1 MRKKLFVLLCIML
14 CLSMASMVSYAT
26 LSDLKSRQKTL
37 NDKISE
43 ERQKIRNINKEKDS
57 VSRQINNLDEQ
68 MEVASLELKGVEA
81 DIQQLNVNIEI
92 TEKKLAETEENL
104 AENLDLFA
112 ERVNVLYKMPR
123 YSNLELLLNAKNL
136 QDYLSRRTVIHAIA
150 EQDAKLVE
158 NIKIEKATV
167 EENKMLLNRQRETA
181 KHKQLELEGKKRTL
195 VAATREK
202 KNYMQRLEQNAKEL
216 ENNLNQFNQAARDLT
231 AKIKQLQS
239 KNSKYT
245 GGKLTWPV
253 PGHYSISSPYGYR
266 KHPILKKRMFHSGTD
281 IPAPEGTSIVAAAD
295 GKVIYS
301 AWLSSYGKAVMID
314 HGGGIVTLY
323 GHNSSLSVGVGTMV
337 KRGQRVALCGS
348 TGRSTGPHC
357 HFEVRKNGEFQDPMS
372 WFQK

>member
-1 MRKKLFVLLCIML
+1 MRKKLFVLLCIIL

-81 DIQQLNVNIEI
+81 DIQQLNVDIEI

-136 QDYLSRRTVIHAIA
+136 QDYLSRSTVIHAIA

-301 AWLSSYGKAVMID
+301 AWLSSYGKAIMID

-337 KRGQRVALCGS
+337 KRGQKIASCGS

>member
-1 MRKKLFVLLCIML
+1 MRKKLLCLLCAVM
-14 CLSMASMVSYAT
+14 CVSTVSMVSYAT
-26 LSDLKSRQKTL
+26 LSDLKSRQKNL
-37 NDKISE
+37 NNRIHE

-68 MEVASLELKGVEA
+68 VEVADLQLKQVEA
-81 DIQQLNVNIEI
+81 DIQQLNNDIGI
-92 TEKKLAETEENL
+92 TEKKLAETEASL
-104 AENLDLFA
+104 ADNLDMFA

-123 YSNLELLLNAKNL
+123 YSNLELLLNAKSL
-136 QDYLSRRTVIHAIA
+136 QDYLSRRSVIHAIA
-150 EQDAKLVE
+150 EQDFKLVE
-158 NIKIEKATV
+158 SIKTEKESV
-167 EENKMLLNRQRETA
+167 EENKMLLNRQREAA
-181 KHKQLELEGKKRTL
+181 KHKHLELEGKKQTL

-202 KNYMQRLEQNAKEL
+202 KIYMQRLEQNAKEL
-216 ENNLNQFNQAARDLT
+216 EHNLNQFNQAARDLT
-231 AKIKQLQS
+231 AKIKELQS

-281 IPAPEGTSIVAAAD
+281 IPAPQGTSIVAAAD
-295 GKVIYS
+295 GKVIFS
-301 AWLSSYGKAVMID
+301 GWLSSYGKAVMVD

-323 GHNSSLSVGVGTMV
+323 GHNSSILASVGSMV
-337 KRGQRVALCGS
+337 KRGQKIALCGS

-372 WFQK
+372 WFKK